1 MKLENKIFKL
11 LKDKNLTLAAAE
23 SETAGYL
30 SYLLTKIPGSS
41 NTFKGSFVI
50 YSLDSKNKLFK
61 LPKELLKKTQGV
73 SPEIAAHLAEKTRKK
88 LKSSIGISVVGF
100 AGPTAKK
107 GKEVGTTFIA
117 ISNKEKIFVTSAV
130 IDGTRDKVRKKT
142 AKLATEI
149 LYQHLR
155 SL

>member
-11 LKDKNLTLAAAE
+11 LKNKNLTLAATE

-30 SYLLTKIPGSS
+30 SYLLTKTPGSS
-41 NTFKGSFVI
+41 ATFKGSFVV

-61 LPKELLKKTQGV
+61 LPEKLLKKTQGV

-107 GKEVGTTFIA
+107 GKKAGTTFIA
-117 ISNKEKIFVTSAV
+117 ISNKEKIFVISAV
-130 IDGTRDKVRKKT
+130 INGTR
-142 AKLATEI
+142 
-149 LYQHLR
+149 
-155 SL
+155 